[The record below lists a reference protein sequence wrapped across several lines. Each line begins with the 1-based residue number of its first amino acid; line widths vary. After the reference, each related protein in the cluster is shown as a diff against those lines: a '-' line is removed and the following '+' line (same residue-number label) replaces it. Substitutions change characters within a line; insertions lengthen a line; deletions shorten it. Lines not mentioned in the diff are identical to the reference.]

1 MGKRNVNMLSG
12 SITKGLLAISIP
24 VMVMNVVQSMFGI
37 LDMTILKS
45 CDTDGMAVGA
55 VGVCGSLIVLITGLI
70 IGISS
75 GANVIIAGFIGR
87 KHYAGANRAAGTA
100 VAFAGAAGI
109 VLAFIGIVCAEALL
123 RWTNCPEVLLDRAT
137 LYFQLYFSGVPLL
150 MLYNFCAA
158 IHHATGDSRRPMIY
172 LITGGVVKLLASL
185 LLVAVLRMGVTG
197 VAIATIIGWGVT
209 AALSIYALT
218 GKSEIIKLRF
228 RDVRFYQPELSRILR
243 IGIPVGLQQGLFC
256 VANVAITAAVNNF
269 GPAATTGVSIANNFD
284 GILYQICIATSLA
297 VMPYVSQNIG
307 AGNLK
312 RAMQSVWK
320 GTLITIAL
328 GASFGFLCA
337 AFSPQLSSLM
347 SSDREVI
354 AFSRQKMII
363 ISSTY
368 FICGI
373 NDIICAALRGMG
385 RPVAPTVSTLV
396 FLFGLRFAWV
406 YVVFPL
412 LPNLTFLYLCWP
424 VSWMLSILCLLVVF
438 FKQRKKLSQ
447 ESILTQTDCS
457 VNS

>member
-1 MGKRNVNMLSG
+1 MGKRDVNMLSG
-12 SITKGLLAISIP
+12 SITKGLLTIGIP
-24 VMVMNVVQSMFGI
+24 VMVMNVVQSMFSI
-37 LDMTILKS
+37 LDMTILKTY
-45 CDTDGMAVGA
+45 DTDGMAVGA

-70 IGISS
+70 IGISA

-87 KHYAGANRAAGTA
+87 KNYNGVNRAAGAA
-100 VAFAGAAGI
+100 VAFAGTAGI
-109 VLAFIGIVCAEALL
+109 VLAVIGIACAEVLL
-123 RWTNCPEVLLDRAT
+123 RWTNCPEDLLERAT

-150 MLYNFCAA
+150 MLHSFCAA
-158 IHHATGDSRRPMIY
+158 IHRATGDSQRPMIY
-172 LITGGVVKLLASL
+172 LITGGVVKLLASI

-197 VAIATIIGWGVT
+197 VAVATIIGWGVT
-209 AALSIYALT
+209 ASLSILALRR
-218 GKSEIIKLRF
+218 KSEVIQFRF
-228 RDVRFYQPELSRILR
+228 RNVRFHQPELSRILR

-269 GPAATTGVSIANNFD
+269 GSAATTGVSIANNFD
-284 GILYQICIATSLA
+284 GIMYQICIATSLA

-320 GTLITIAL
+320 GILITVAL
-328 GASFGFLCA
+328 GASLGFLCA
-337 AFSPQLSSLM
+337 AFSPQLSSMM

-354 AFSRQKMII
+354 AFSQQKMII

-385 RPVAPTVSTLV
+385 KPVAPTVATLV

-406 YVVFPL
+406 YFVFPL

-424 VSWMLSILCLLVVF
+424 VSWLLSILCLLVVF
-438 FKQRKKLSQ
+438 FNQKKRLSQ
-447 ESILTQTDCS
+447 GTIIGQTM
-457 VNS
+457 

>member
-1 MGKRNVNMLSG
+1 MGKRDVDMLSG
-12 SITKGLLAISIP
+12 SIAKGLLAISIP
-24 VMVMNVVQSMFGI
+24 VMVMNIVQSMFNI

-55 VGVCGSLIVLITGLI
+55 VGACGSLITLITGLI
-70 IGISS
+70 IGISA

-87 KHYAGANRAAGTA
+87 KNYTCVNRAAGAA
-100 VAFAGAAGI
+100 VAFAGTAGM
-109 VLAFIGIVCAEALL
+109 VLAVIGIACAEVLL
-123 RWTNCPEVLLDRAT
+123 RWTNCPEVLLERAT

-158 IHHATGDSRRPMIY
+158 IHHSTGDSQRPMIY
-172 LITGGVVKLLASL
+172 LITGGAVKLLVSF
-185 LLVAVLRMGVTG
+185 LLVAVLRMGVAG
-197 VAIATIIGWGVT
+197 VAIATII
-209 AALSIYALT
+209 IHALT
-218 GKSEIIKLRF
+218 RKSEVIQLCF
-228 RDVRFYQPELSRILR
+228 RNVRFYQPELSRILR
-243 IGIPVGLQQGLFC
+243 IGIPVGLQQGLYCF
-256 VANVAITAAVNNF
+256 ANVAITATVNSF

-284 GILYQICIATSLA
+284 GILYQICTATSLA

-307 AGNLK
+307 AGKLK

-320 GTLITIAL
+320 GILITVAL

-385 RPVAPTVSTLV
+385 KPIAPTVSTLV
-396 FLFGLRFAWV
+396 FLFGLRLAWV
-406 YVVFPL
+406 YFVFPL

-424 VSWMLSILCLLVVF
+424 VSWILSILCLLVVF
-438 FKQRKKLSQ
+438 FKQRKKHSQ
-447 ESILTQTDCS
+447 EAIIEQTM
-457 VNS
+457 